1 MVDEQ
6 QKIRERRREPRR
18 DCTDLWLD
26 IILDSAVGDG
36 LPLRV
41 KVINL
46 SDGGICLASDQ
57 PLELGQ
63 VIRFPKG
70 MPVALGTVVWTC
82 QSKVVCKAG
91 VRLDSGT

>member
-1 MVDEQ
+1 MVGEQ
-6 QKIRERRREPRR
+6 QKTRERRREQRR
-18 DCTDLWLD
+18 DCIDLWLD
-26 IILDSAVGDG
+26 IILDSAAGAG

-46 SDGGICLASDQ
+46 SDGGICFTSDQ

-70 MPVALGTVVWTC
+70 MPVACGTVVWIC
-82 QSKVVCKAG
+82 QSKVVYKAG